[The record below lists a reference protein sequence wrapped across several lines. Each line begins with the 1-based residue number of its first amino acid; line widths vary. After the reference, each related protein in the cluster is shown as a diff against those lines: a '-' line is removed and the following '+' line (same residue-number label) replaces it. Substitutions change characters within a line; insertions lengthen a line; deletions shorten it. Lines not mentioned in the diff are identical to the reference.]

1 MFTVYDIDFFKRK
14 IIYWFKCIS
23 TILKPNNIKVMIGRI
38 INTRI
43 DEMINIEKLKL
54 LHFIVKV
61 IHYSEG
67 VDGLR

>member
-1 MFTVYDIDFFKRK
+1 
-14 IIYWFKCIS
+14 
-23 TILKPNNIKVMIGRI
+23 MIGRI